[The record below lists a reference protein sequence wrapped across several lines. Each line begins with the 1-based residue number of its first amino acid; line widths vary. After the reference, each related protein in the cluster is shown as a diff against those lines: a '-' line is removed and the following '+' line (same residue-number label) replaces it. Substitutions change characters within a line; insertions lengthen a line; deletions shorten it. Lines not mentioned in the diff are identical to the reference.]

1 MPLSPSGL
9 PYRGEWGRQT
19 RRRPAAWS
27 RAGELKKKVL
37 VVDDDQLLL
46 ESVASALEASGYAV
60 WATDSVA
67 RALTLA
73 REVEPDVVVSD
84 YRMPGMDGI
93 SLLARL
99 REISESPRMVVYSAT
114 PLEGKAELARLG
126 VTWIAK
132 TARHGSLLGTLEAML
147 DEGAG
152 E

>member
-1 MPLSPSGL
+1 
-9 PYRGEWGRQT
+9 
-19 RRRPAAWS
+19 
-27 RAGELKKKVL
+27 L

-46 ESVASALEASGYAV
+46 ESVASALEARGYAV
-60 WATDSVA
+60 WVTDSVK
-67 RALTLA
+67 RAITLA

-99 REISESPRMVVYSAT
+99 REISERPRMVVYSAT
-114 PLEGKAELARLG
+114 PLEEQAELARLG

-132 TARHGSLLGTLEAML
+132 TARHGSLLGTLEGML